1 MKKEVKSIW
10 ERCLSIIKD
19 HVTEQAFITWF
30 EPIVPLGLK
39 DGKFIIQVPSQFH
52 YEWLEEHYRSLME
65 AALMQI
71 LGEKMGF
78 TYSILMDEKVF
89 QPPPTEKPFRGGTY
103 DDSQL
108 NERYTFDNF
117 VEGDCNRFAKA
128 ACLAV
133 AKAPGKTA
141 FNPLLIYGGVGLGK
155 THLIQA
161 IGNFCKANGLAKR
174 VRYVPSEKFTLE
186 FINSIQNNRTGE
198 FSNRYRS
205 YDLLLIDDI
214 HFFVDK
220 EKTQQE
226 FFHTFNE
233 LYQKGRQIV
242 LTSDRP
248 PNELKGL
255 EERLIS
261 RFNWGLVAELQP
273 PDLETRI
280 AILQK
285 KAEQDKIDLPPE
297 IIFYIASEIES
308 NIRELEGG
316 LIKILAYSSLTG
328 EDLNLELAKTVLRD
342 IIRKQPKKITIDAV
356 KKIVCDYYKI
366 NKYLLE
372 GKTRKKEVVLAR
384 QVAMYLVRE
393 LTNSSLEAVG
403 ICFGGR
409 DHSTVI
415 HACRIIKEKIEKD
428 NGFNEIIESLKKKI
442 KISSY

>member
-1 MKKEVKSIW
+1 MKKEAKSIW

-30 EPIVPLGLK
+30 KPIVPLELK

-71 LGEKMGF
+71 SGEKMRF
-78 TYSILMDEKVF
+78 TYLILMDEKVF

-108 NERYTFDNF
+108 NERYTFSNF
-117 VEGDCNRFAKA
+117 VEGNCNRFAKA

-161 IGNFCKANGLAKR
+161 IGNFCKANGLVKR

-186 FINSIQNNRTGE
+186 FINSIQNNRTRE
-198 FSNRYRS
+198 FSSRYRS

-220 EKTQQE
+220 EQTQQE

-233 LYQKGRQIV
+233 LYQKGKQIV

-261 RFNWGLVAELQP
+261 RFNWGLIAELQP

-285 KAEQDKIDLPPE
+285 KAEEDKIDLPQE
-297 IIFYIASEIES
+297 IIFYIASKIES

-328 EDLNLELAKTVLRD
+328 EDLSLELAKTVLKD
-342 IIRKQPKKITIDAV
+342 IIRKQPKKITIDVV

-366 NKYLLE
+366 NKELLE

-384 QVAMYLVRE
+384 QVAMYLARE
-393 LTNSSLEAVG
+393 LTNSSLETVG
-403 ICFGGR
+403 LYFGGR

-415 HACRIIKEKIEKD
+415 HACKMIEEKIKRDKEFDETIK
-428 NGFNEIIESLKKKI
+428 SLKKKI
-442 KISSY
+442 QISS